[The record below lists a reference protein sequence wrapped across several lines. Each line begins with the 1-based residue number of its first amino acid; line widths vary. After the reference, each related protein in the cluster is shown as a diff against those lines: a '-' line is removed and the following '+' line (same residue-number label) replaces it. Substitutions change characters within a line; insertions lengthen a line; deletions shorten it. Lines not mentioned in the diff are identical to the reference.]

1 MLRSKLFA
9 VGLLAAFLPSSLL
22 SAEEEIVTEGGRRYL
37 IKREVVSR
45 PMSKTDWV
53 EKTQEVYREEYTT
66 DYKDTSRLVH
76 VPVTEYRWE
85 PQIVNRWNPFSQP
98 YVVQRLVPRTHWEA
112 RAEVVKVPIVE
123 RRLVPET
130 RIVRT
135 PETRRWMEPETIER
149 KVAIDPPLDQ
159 DVSNIARRQPIGGT
173 RLESDPPK
181 STPKT
186 ESRYTR

>member
-1 MLRSKLFA
+1 MAL
-9 VGLLAAFLPSSLL
+9 GLLAAFFSSPLL
-22 SAEEEIVTEGGRRYL
+22 HAEEEIVTEGGRRYL
-37 IKREVVSR
+37 VKREVVHR

-53 EKTQEVYREEYTT
+53 EKTQEVYREEYST
-66 DYKDTSRLVH
+66 DYKDTTRIVQ

-85 PQIVNRWNPFSQP
+85 PEIVNRWNPFSQP
-98 YVVQRLVPRTHWEA
+98 YMVQRLVPRTRWET
-112 RAEVVKVPIVE
+112 RTEIVKVPVVE
-123 RRLVPET
+123 RHLVPET
-130 RIVRT
+130 RVVRT

-173 RLESDPPK
+173 RMESDPPK
-181 STPKT
+181 SSTKP

>member
-9 VGLLAAFLPSSLL
+9 VGLLAAFLPPSLL

-98 YVVQRLVPRTHWEA
+98 YMVQRLVPRTHWEA
-112 RAEVVKVPIVE
+112 RAEVVKVPVVE

-181 STPKT
+181 SSPKT